1 MKILVRAWL
10 TLIVFLILS
19 GLVLYGPEF
28 LRSNLSVGWRKIRK
42 RNGDK
47 TDFVADIKI
56 TYQSMKDWIGPNNNI
71 NGTTVAEQPKI
82 KVNVEEMECKLPDL
96 DPWHEKALPY
106 INKTSNPLDGCIAS
120 FTEITY
126 IKDGKVRLNKTLDT
140 EGIRCYFR
148 CYYHKNEFFI
158 DIGNWTSIRHKP
170 DCDIVEV
177 NCTKVNDEDYTYNT
191 MHAQIYRPDTSE
203 TKPTI
208 SESSDIDSSPPPDP
222 AASSTDTPDRID
234 LVKPTNIT
242 PPNPLPDVHMIVFD
256 SVAHTQFIRSMPSTV
271 HVLRDEMEAIAFPYV
286 NKIGINSRPN
296 GYAMLFGKQAF
307 KVEKSAINDQHNCN
321 VTMQELCRRYLDSE
335 QFVPFE
341 FQKKG
346 YKTLWA
352 EDWVGALFTWP
363 KCRGFAKPSAD
374 HYMRPFQLRLESGR
388 YGEGG
393 TLKEQMLNQMC
404 KERHE
409 HLIDYL
415 KDFINKYPDQ
425 PKFSLTWL
433 SSLAHNDNNGLFHVD
448 MYFKTFLREFKE
460 KFSNSFLFIMGDH
473 GFRFGGI
480 RKTKLG
486 EVEDNNPLLMM
497 VLPEHLRKNR
507 QLVNNMKD
515 NAKILST
522 HFDTF
527 ATLVD
532 IAHNAHKF
540 THNSTFKNFDK
551 SEINLTINGES
562 YFHPYKLDKKRNCN
576 NLRIPFDHCICQHQ
590 QNNISNEKEF
600 AERLASFMLTQVNL
614 ALVEQNQTDLCVE
627 LTLNTNAPI
636 EVLEFEPNLMFNA
649 FKVTFNVLPGN
660 GQLWGFVQID
670 GDRSDKNAK
679 ISMIS
684 ERMSR
689 LDEYEP
695 TAFCCRNAYVKEYC
709 YCRENLYTTTTTTTT
724 EAP

>member
-1 MKILVRAWL
+1 MKNWILPINN
-10 TLIVFLILS
+10 TNDQNYNS
-19 GLVLYGPEF
+19 
-28 LRSNLSVGWRKIRK
+28 
-42 RNGDK
+42 
-47 TDFVADIKI
+47 
-56 TYQSMKDWIGPNNNI
+56 YQN
-71 NGTTVAEQPKI
+71 KI
-82 KVNVEEMECKLPDL
+82 KLEELECKLPDL
-96 DPWHEKALPY
+96 DPWHEKALPH
-106 INKTSNPLDGCIAS
+106 INKNSNPLDGCVVN
-120 FTEITY
+120 FTEFTY

-140 EGIRCYFR
+140 KGTRCYFR
-148 CYYHKNEFFI
+148 CYYNKSEFEIEF
-158 DIGNWTSIRHKP
+158 GNWTSIRHKP

-177 NCTKVNDEDYTYNT
+177 NCTKVNDKAYTYNT
-191 MHAQIYRPDTSE
+191 MHAQIYRPDASGV
-203 TKPTI
+203 KPALKNSNVDSI
-208 SESSDIDSSPPPDP
+208 SPPDP
-222 AASSTDTPDRID
+222 AAPFTDTPDRID
-234 LVKPTNIT
+234 LVKPTNLT
-242 PPNPLPDVHMIVFD
+242 PPNPLPDVHILVFD
-256 SVAHTQFIRSMPSTV
+256 SVAHTQFIRSMTTTM

-307 KVEKSAINDQHNCN
+307 KVEKSPINDQYDPN
-321 VTMQELCRRYLDSE
+321 VTMEELCGRYLDSD

-341 FQKKG
+341 FKKRG
-346 YKTLWA
+346 YTTMWA
-352 EDWVGALFTWP
+352 EDWEIALFTWP
-363 KCRGFAKPSAD
+363 NCRGFAETPAD
-374 HYMRPFQLRLESGR
+374 HYMRPFQLRLDR
-388 YGEGG
+388 YNYKQDG
-393 TLKEQMLNQMC
+393 TMKDQLLRKMC

-409 HLIDYL
+409 HVIDYL
-415 KDFINKYPDQ
+415 KDFINSYPDK

-433 SSLAHNDNNGLFHVD
+433 NELAHDNNNGLFHVD
-448 MYFKTFLREFKE
+448 MYFKKFFREFKE

-532 IAHNAHKF
+532 IAHNAYNF
-540 THNSTFKNFDK
+540 THNSTFNNFDK

-562 YFHPYKLDKKRNCN
+562 YFHPYKLDKKRNCH
-576 NLRIPFDHCICQHQ
+576 NLRIPLDLCICQHERED
-590 QNNISNEKEF
+590 ISNERAF
-600 AERLASFMLTQVNL
+600 GERLANFMLEHVNQ

-627 LTLNTNAPI
+627 LTLNTTASI
-636 EVLEFEPNLMFNA
+636 EVVEFEPSLRFNA

-684 ERMSR
+684 ERKTILFLWRTLQLNHHNNDDTSSR
-689 LDEYEP
+689 
-695 TAFCCRNAYVKEYC
+695 K
-709 YCRENLYTTTTTTTT
+709 
-724 EAP
+724 